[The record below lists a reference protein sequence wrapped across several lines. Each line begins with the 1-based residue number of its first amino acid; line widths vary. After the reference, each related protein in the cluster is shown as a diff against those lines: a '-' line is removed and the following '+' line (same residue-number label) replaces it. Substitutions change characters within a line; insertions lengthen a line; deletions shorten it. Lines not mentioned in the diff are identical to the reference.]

1 MKGSHVVRL
10 VFIAEG
16 VSKDKIPELVVHY
29 SLIGNDMVYIAPPY
43 LEMVGVLSDTKGITP
58 NLTMTYLSRNGQ
70 EYPDEVYTLMSEK
83 HLKLQA
89 NIGRRASSTRTRI
102 RNDWEEQEEKRVM
115 DFGLQIELTVL
126 AVPALVGTVNIVV
139 AITAYGQE
147 ESLQQQK

>member
-1 MKGSHVVRL
+1 MKRSHVVRL

-89 NIGRRASSTRTRI
+89 NI
-102 RNDWEEQEEKRVM
+102 
-115 DFGLQIELTVL
+115 
-126 AVPALVGTVNIVV
+126 
-139 AITAYGQE
+139 E
-147 ESLQQQK
+147 ESIINRNKNKKRLGGAGGEKSNGFWTAD